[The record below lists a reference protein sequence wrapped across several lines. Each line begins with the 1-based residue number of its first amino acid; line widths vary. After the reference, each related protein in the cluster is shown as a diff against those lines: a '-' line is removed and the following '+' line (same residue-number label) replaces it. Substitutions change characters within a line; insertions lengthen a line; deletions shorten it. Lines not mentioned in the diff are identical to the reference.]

1 MNLNSLSQRLGI
13 PTVTLTGHMAAL
25 STAERQEGDERASK
39 DELHISCLDKNKIGS
54 SSSRP
59 TAPLA
64 AGRRSCQ

>member
-25 STAERQEGDERASK
+25 STAERREGDERASK

-54 SSSRP
+54 RP

-64 AGRRSCQ
+64 AGHRSCQ

>member
-25 STAERQEGDERASK
+25 STAETREGDERASK

-54 SSSRP
+54 SSRP